1 MKLSER
7 DQRILNHVARYH
19 LTFHEVVSWLFFDG
33 GDPRRTLN
41 RLEKA
46 RLLAKIDSFNSSRK
60 AFRLDR
66 AASAFVDVS
75 RRQLET
81 PRPTS
86 LHFNLAVYAFCLLS
100 GRARVRLLPKELRDL
115 YGDIPPGKCHVIEE
129 RPKET
134 RVMEVMVPG
143 LKATDAKVVSAITE
157 SVTKA
162 LEAPFLEGFIRSRLY
177 GHVILV
183 DNADRQDLIQRRIDA
198 AKGPQRRPLG
208 QWAYI
213 LVEVV
218 PGVGDL
224 TEAFDALGPQKG
236 KKNEAGRR
244 EEQTDS

>member
-46 RLLAKIDSFNSSRK
+46 GLLAKIDSFNSSRK

-66 AASAFVDVS
+66 GASAFVDVS

-100 GRARVRLLPKELRDL
+100 GRARVRLLADELRDL
-115 YGDIPPGKCHVIEE
+115 YGDIPPGKCHVIEY

-134 RVMEVMVPG
+134 RVVEVMVPG
-143 LKATDAKVVSAITE
+143 LKATPAKVVGAVSE
-157 SVTKA
+157 SVTKSVK
-162 LEAPFLEGFIRSRLY
+162 APCVEGFIRNRLY
-177 GHVILV
+177 GHAILV
-183 DNADRQDLIQRRIDA
+183 DNRERQDAIKQGIEA
-198 AKGPQRRPLG
+198 AKGPNDRRLR
-208 QWAYI
+208 QCAYI
-213 LVEVV
+213 SVTIV
-218 PGVGDL
+218 PGQDELKG
-224 TEAFDALGPQKG
+224 AIDALGPER
-236 KKNEAGRR
+236 KKQA
-244 EEQTDS
+244 T